1 MPTIAEIQTGP
12 RRSAEKECTLQKAK
26 PADPVMG
33 DGHRSITIAGWK
45 PLSKNTLRGFFS
57 ATLSSGMVIHNLALH
72 EKGEARWIGLPSRE
86 WSNDAGE
93 KQYAKLIEFTDRQT
107 ANRFRDQV
115 LEALDRHLAG
125 AQ

>member
-1 MPTIAEIQTGP
+1 M
-12 RRSAEKECTLQKAK
+12 KKAK
-26 PADPVMG
+26 PADPLPG

-57 ATLSSGMVIHNLALH
+57 ATLPSGMVIHNLTLH
-72 EKGEARWIGLPSRE
+72 EKNGARWVGLPSRE
-86 WSNDAGE
+86 WTTDTGE
-93 KQYAKLIEFTDRQT
+93 KNYAKLIEFADRHI
-107 ANRFRDQV
+107 ANRFRDHV